1 MSKRHDDNSVNGILD
16 ELLDAAGSGGA
27 VTVGRM
33 AEAVGHRGYGP
44 FLTIPALIEISP
56 IGGIPGLPTLL
67 ALIIV
72 IFSVQIAWGRDH
84 LWLPD
89 ALEKRSVKEERLT
102 HAVDRIRPVANWL
115 DKWFHRRLERFAG
128 PSARRAAAVVAILL
142 CLTVPPLELVPF
154 ASTAPMGA
162 IALIGLAML
171 VRDGA
176 LMLAAFALAAVGA
189 AVALGALGSG
199 SVA

>member
-1 MSKRHDDNSVNGILD
+1 MSERHDDNSVNGILD

-72 IFSVQIAWGRDH
+72 IFSAQIAWGRDH